1 VCACLQSR
9 DVDGFSAAGAVSSG
23 DLLGH
28 VDVTVRSRV
37 NTRNLLICHS
47 QICLPV
53 IMPSRVYDWWDR
65 MCL

>member
-1 VCACLQSR
+1 VCVCACLQSR

-37 NTRNLLICHS
+37 NTVRPGAVGS
-47 QICLPV
+47 QPV
-53 IMPSRVYDWWDR
+53 ADR
-65 MCL
+65 ESASTGASFRMRS